1 MSFGCSNEK
10 MINSKEIDDSYIEI
24 IPSNASYFIS
34 NLSDSKVLLNY
45 DEIKEYNDVIESKT
59 NKLYNLDIDFIAKE
73 KLVDLINSYDIPKL
87 PKYNNGVLITTS
99 NINDIFENRNL
110 ENISDIKLK
119 KGIVVNRTNL
129 KSFPTDIHFFSDIND
144 TNFDL
149 IQETEI
155 KINTP
160 VIVLHESKDK
170 KWLFVLTKTYYG
182 WIKKEDV
189 ALSSDK
195 DYEYFINNDNF
206 VVITEPFIEIENK
219 ILDMGVKLPFINLS
233 EEGYLISLPINEN
246 GNLKRKNITISRDK
260 AHINYL
266 DYTKKNVLIEAFK
279 YEGVPYSWGGM
290 DYGVDCSSYVAN
302 VYSVFG
308 FQFPR
313 NTSSQNNSVGKII
326 DLGNK
331 TNDEKLKIIEN
342 SEPSLLYMEGHVL
355 IYIGIKEGNH
365 YVINASG
372 NKNILK
378 VKKEKLEDSIYL
390 SELNK
395 LVLIEKN

>member
-1 MSFGCSNEK
+1 MSFGCSNQE
-10 MINSKEIDDSYIEI
+10 MINSKEFDDSYIEI
-24 IPSNASYFIS
+24 IPPNASYFIS
-34 NLSDSKVLLNY
+34 NLSDNKVLLNY
-45 DEIKEYNDVIESKT
+45 DEIKEYNNVIESKT
-59 NKLYNLDIDFIAKE
+59 DKLYNLDIDSITKE
-73 KLVDLINSYDIPKL
+73 KLVDLINSYDIPLL
-87 PKYNNGVLITTS
+87 PKYNNGVSINTS
-99 NINDIFENRNL
+99 NINDILENRNL
-110 ENISDIKLK
+110 ENIFDIKLK
-119 KGIVVNRTNL
+119 KGIVINRTNL

-144 TNFDL
+144 TNFDS

-195 DYEYFINNDNF
+195 DYEYFTNNDNF

-219 ILDMGVKLPFINLS
+219 ILDMGVKLPFINSS
-233 EEGYLISLPINEN
+233 EDGYLVSLPINEN
-246 GNLKRKNITISRDK
+246 GNLKRKDITISRDK

-290 DYGVDCSSYVAN
+290 DYGVDCSSYVSN

-313 NTSSQNNSVGKII
+313 NTSSQNDSVGKII
-326 DLGNK
+326 DLSNK
-331 TNDEKLKIIEN
+331 ENDEKLKIIEN

-355 IYIGIKEGNH
+355 IYIGIKDNNH

-372 NKNILK
+372 NKNILR
-378 VKKEKLEDSIYL
+378 VEKEKLDDSIYL
-390 SELNK
+390 SKLKK